1 MQFRYFFVPYKLVL
15 KHISFY
21 KTKDVFWNL
30 LPQNLKIERHIYV
43 MFHNAVLGSVAF
55 SNATRFGRLL

>member
-1 MQFRYFFVPYKLVL
+1 MPYKLVL